1 MFMRT
6 KKGMILLQVL
16 VMTSVFMF
24 ISVTLVKY
32 SLEGVMLKNKCIVKE
47 AAASDME
54 GTVAKIWACLGDA
67 GYPPANDCAPATT
80 QEACVPS
87 GTSVEFLGTYPA
99 CRIRVSVDK

>member
-1 MFMRT
+1 MRT

-32 SLEGVMLKNKCIVKE
+32 SLQDRMLKNKCIVKE

-67 GYPPANDCAPATT
+67 GYPPANDCAPDIP
-80 QEACVPS
+80 QRACVLS

-99 CRIRVSVDK
+99 CRIRVSVEK